1 MGLPTPI
8 LTLKQLKTFAEIFQ
22 EQLQPQTKT
31 AVSSK
36 VLRRLRLLLVTYD
49 PKQSLKTFCASYC
62 HSTEC
67 AAQQKTGYKIRL
79 ILLLN
84 RLEVLLSTAGKL
96 SSSLSK
102 LIF

>member
-1 MGLPTPI
+1 MGLPTSI

-49 PKQSLKTFCASYC
+49 PEQSLKTFCASCC

-67 AAQQKTGYKIRL
+67 AAQQKQSIRL
-79 ILLLN
+79 D
-84 RLEVLLSTAGKL
+84 
-96 SSSLSK
+96 
-102 LIF
+102 